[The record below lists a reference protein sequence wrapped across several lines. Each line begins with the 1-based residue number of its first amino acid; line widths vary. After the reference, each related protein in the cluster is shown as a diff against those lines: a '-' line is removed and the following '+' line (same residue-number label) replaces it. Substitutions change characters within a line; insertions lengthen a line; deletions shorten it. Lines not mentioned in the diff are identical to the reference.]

1 MFCDDTS
8 FIVDLFIGRAE
19 IPTWNRQD
27 VLDAA
32 SYRLNY
38 ISLFLTST
46 AKQHSTTARPKK

>member
-8 FIVDLFIGRAE
+8 FIVDLFMGRAE